1 MIFDRAVNRRVSNQA
16 RAPSGTTLTLADAA
30 SWETGDA
37 GKNSM
42 KLSAVNAC
50 VEVLSNT
57 ISKLPVY
64 VIDGKSKEKLPNHP
78 LAYLLSVR
86 PNEAMTPST
95 AKKLTHC
102 NVLLGGN
109 GYQIIVRDSINARPR
124 ELIPVP
130 YYCVEP
136 FFDSMG
142 KLWYLYTN
150 PRTGEMRRLSQ
161 FDVIHYKAYSED
173 GVTGISVL
181 SRAQETIKTARAA
194 QRYENKFYAM
204 NAQPSGVLTVDAT
217 LNKEA
222 KQKVREEWE
231 RIHSG
236 VDNSFRTAVLDLG
249 MKYQQISIS
258 NRDAQ
263 FIESKAVTV
272 EDISRFFGVPL
283 YKLGAGKQSY
293 NSNEQNGIEYISG
306 TIHPYITQYEEEDSY
321 KLLFDSELDR
331 GMWIKRN
338 MMAELRGDSESR
350 GTWYQKMREIGAFS
364 VNDIR
369 DLEDMPN
376 VEGGDARYASLNY
389 VPLDQFS
396 QLSAKRAGNGG
407 KEAE

>member
-1 MIFDRAVNRRVSNQA
+1 
-16 RAPSGTTLTLADAA
+16 
-30 SWETGDA
+30 
-37 GKNSM
+37 
-42 KLSAVNAC
+42 
-50 VEVLSNT
+50 
-57 ISKLPVY
+57 
-64 VIDGKSKEKLPNHP
+64 
-78 LAYLLSVR
+78 
-86 PNEAMTPST
+86 
-95 AKKLTHC
+95 
-102 NVLLGGN
+102 
-109 GYQIIVRDSINARPR
+109 
-124 ELIPVP
+124 
-130 YYCVEP
+130 
-136 FFDSMG
+136 
-142 KLWYLYTN
+142 
-150 PRTGEMRRLSQ
+150 
-161 FDVIHYKAYSED
+161 
-173 GVTGISVL
+173 
-181 SRAQETIKTARAA
+181 
-194 QRYENKFYAM
+194 
-204 NAQPSGVLTVDAT
+204 
-217 LNKEA
+217 
-222 KQKVREEWE
+222 
-231 RIHSG
+231 
-236 VDNSFRTAVLDLG
+236 

-350 GTWYQKMREIGAFS
+350 GTWYQKMREIGDFS
-364 VNDIR
+364 VNDIS

-376 VEGGDARYASLNY
+376 VEVCDARYDSLNY

>member
-1 MIFDRAVNRRVSNQA
+1 MIFDRAVNHKASNQA
-16 RAPSGTTLTLADAA
+16 RAPSGTTLTLSDAA
-30 SWETGDA
+30 SWDTGTISES
-37 GKNSM
+37 KSM

-64 VIDGKSKEKLPNHP
+64 VIDGNTKAKLKNHP
-78 LAYLLSVR
+78 LAHLLSVR
-86 PNEAMTPST
+86 PNEAMTPSV

-102 NVLLGGN
+102 NILLGGN

-130 YYCVEP
+130 YYSIEP
-136 FFDSMG
+136 FFDTSG

-150 PRTGEMRRLSQ
+150 PRTGEMRRLNQ
-161 FDVIHYKAYSED
+161 FDVLHYKAYSED
-173 GVTGISVL
+173 GITGISVL
-181 SRAQETIKTARAA
+181 TRAQETISTARAA
-194 QRYENKFYAM
+194 QRYENKFYSM
-204 NAQPSGVLTVDAT
+204 NAQPSGVLTIDTSLA
-217 LNKEA
+217 KEA
-222 KQKVREEWE
+222 KDKVRAEWE

-249 MKYQQISIS
+249 MKYQPISIS
-258 NRDAQ
+258 NKDAQ

-293 NSNEQNGIEYISG
+293 DSNEQNGIEYISG
-306 TIHPYITQYEEEDSY
+306 TIHPYISQYEEEDSY
-321 KLLFDSELDR
+321 KLLFDSELSR

-350 GTWYQKMREIGAFS
+350 GSWYRNMREIGAFS

-369 DLEDMPN
+369 DLEDMPD
-376 VEGGDARYASLNY
+376 VEGGDARYARLNS
-389 VPLDQFS
+389 VPLDQFA
-396 QLSAKRAGNGG
+396 QLSDHRAETGG
-407 KEAE
+407 TT